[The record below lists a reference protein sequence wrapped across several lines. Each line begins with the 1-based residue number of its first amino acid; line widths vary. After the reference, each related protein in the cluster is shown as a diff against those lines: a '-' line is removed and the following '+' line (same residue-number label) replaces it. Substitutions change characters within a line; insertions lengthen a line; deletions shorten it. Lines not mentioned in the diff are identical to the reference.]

1 MKEAGIITVY
11 GDYEN
16 YGNRL
21 QNYAVQEALKKVGVN
36 AKTIKLVTADTV
48 DTIHTDYN
56 KNRYDNFKHFNE
68 YINFHDEELDVREE
82 VSKDYGKNF
91 NYYVVGSD
99 QIWNFTFKNL
109 FKPAVFASFTDKP
122 KVALSASLGVD
133 FMPEENSEAYNLFKN
148 NIDKFKKVSVR
159 ENEGKKILE
168 NISDREDIKAL
179 VDPTMLLDREDWE
192 KVIRRPSFLETDRFI
207 LQEFLGREGDNRKKE
222 IERIAEEFD
231 CEIIDVLDKDSEY
244 FGIGPTE
251 FLYLVKNSFMIA
263 TDSFHACVFSILFNK
278 PFIVFKRDDERLK
291 SMHSRIVT
299 LLSTF
304 GLEDRMFTGI
314 IDDSHLNIDYN
325 KVNKILEEKRV
336 EGYEFLKEAF
346 EE

>member
-1 MKEAGIITVY
+1 MKEAGIITIY
-11 GDYEN
+11 GDYDN

-21 QNYAVQEALKKVGVN
+21 QNYAVQEVLKKIDVN

-48 DTIHTDYN
+48 DTIHTNYN
-56 KNRYDNFKHFNE
+56 KERYENFKHFNE
-68 YINFHDEELDVREE
+68 YINFHDEELDVRKDIG
-82 VSKDYGKNF
+82 KDYGKDF
-91 NYYVVGSD
+91 NYYVIGSD

-109 FKPAVFASFTDKP
+109 FKPAVFAEFTDKP
-122 KVALSASLGVD
+122 KISLSASLGVD
-133 FMPEENSEAYNLFKN
+133 FTPEVDSPEYNLFKN

-159 ENEGKKILE
+159 ENEGKKVLE
-168 NISDREDIKAL
+168 NISNRNDIKAL
-179 VDPTMLLDREDWE
+179 VDPTMLLEREDWE
-192 KVIRRPSFLETDRFI
+192 KVLRRPSFLKTDRFI
-207 LQEFLGREGDNRKKE
+207 LQEFLGKEGDNRKKE

-231 CEIIDVLDKDSEY
+231 CEIIDVLDKDSDY

-251 FLYLVKNSFMIA
+251 FLYLVKNSFLVA
-263 TDSFHACVFSILFNK
+263 TDSFHACVFSILFNR

-304 GLEDRMFTGI
+304 GLENRIFTGK
-314 IDDSHLNIDYN
+314 IDDSHLSIDYER
-325 KVNKILEEKRV
+325 VNNILKEKRE